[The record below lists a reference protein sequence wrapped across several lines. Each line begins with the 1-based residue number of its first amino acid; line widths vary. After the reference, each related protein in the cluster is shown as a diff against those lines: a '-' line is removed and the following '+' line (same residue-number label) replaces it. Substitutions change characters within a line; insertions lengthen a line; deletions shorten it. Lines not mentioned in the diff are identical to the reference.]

1 MAKSKGYGFRKTDD
15 SFLESLGT
23 DKSEFEF
30 VETQDKL
37 TQLAAQYSVML
48 ANKLKAK
55 DIASSGALGDS
66 IRPLSIEVKGNIYSV
81 EIVAKNYAS
90 YIDEGVDGW
99 KESRGSRFKFKT
111 KGVDPESAMV
121 KNILK
126 WKKFE
131 KRKARDKYK
140 DTTEREKKAPKDV
153 RLQAA
158 VTTAYM
164 IKRMG
169 VKPTHFW
176 RDATN
181 EFKVI
186 LEKELGMAV
195 KIDIINNFN

>member
-1 MAKSKGYGFRKTDD
+1 MAKFNSGDAA
-15 SFLESLGT
+15 FLESLGT
-23 DKSEFEF
+23 NKSEFEF

-37 TQLAAQYSVML
+37 TQLAAQYSLML

-55 DIASSGALGDS
+55 DIASSGELGDS
-66 IRPLSIEVKGNIYSV
+66 IRPLAIQVAGNVYSV

-90 YIDEGVDGW
+90 FIDEGVDGW
-99 KESRGSRFKFKT
+99 AKSRGSRFKFKT
-111 KGVDPESAMV
+111 KGVDPKGAMV
-121 KNILK
+121 KSILK
-126 WKKFE
+126 WKKLE
-131 KRKARDKYK
+131 ASKAVDKYK
-140 DTTEREKKAPKDV
+140 VTAREQKAPKDL

-176 RDATN
+176 RDTTN

-186 LEKELGMAV
+186 LEKELGTSV